1 MDRIENFEPNCHWQ
15 QLTKRD
21 LGECTQRSGIPTLS
35 SYLISGLKNE
45 SDKGP
50 EFCIYINASS
60 ISYTALPA
68 SPEPRFCVGVGF
80 TMFSFP
86 FLDSTP
92 SCALRTFL
100 PTILNFY
107 DAQKVPQCLPPSSM
121 TLTRSPGAHPQTA
134 TALHLPLELIL
145 SFIESASSSVG
156 DENRIDLL
164 KSCSL
169 VCRSW
174 STAAQKLLFARVTL
188 RSQRS
193 FESFMSAVDRTT
205 IHGRILGDA
214 VARLHVVLDHN
225 RPSGLHQHS
234 FALAVTVC
242 PNLHELDI
250 SLYGFAEP
258 GKDIVGNQDASRLRR
273 AALSFDEHTLST
285 LKSGPNIK
293 ALRFN
298 NWSDNQHSYFQLLDV
313 WSSLQFLSIGGT
325 LPQDFQDSPPPFLS
339 RLHEVRL
346 NFQTTPSLEFMKW
359 LLHNSVSSLRVLR
372 FDRDPCCDLFQYLT
386 DIHGPQLYSIS
397 FPSLSSPDLA
407 LSLQKCNQLRELRT
421 ETPSSSTM
429 LYKHIPEHLE
439 HLAFGLDRDS
449 PLTSVIDLV
458 KSRNALKAMTI
469 QVWDGGN
476 QHSLLTPLKIACAY
490 RGVDLLLTNDLT
502 SFRT

>member
-1 MDRIENFEPNCHWQ
+1 M
-15 QLTKRD
+15 
-21 LGECTQRSGIPTLS
+21 
-35 SYLISGLKNE
+35 
-45 SDKGP
+45 
-50 EFCIYINASS
+50 
-60 ISYTALPA
+60 
-68 SPEPRFCVGVGF
+68 
-80 TMFSFP
+80 FP
-86 FLDSTP
+86 FRFLTFSP

-100 PTILNFY
+100 PAILNFY
-107 DAQKVPQCLPPSSM
+107 DAPKVPQCLPASSM
-121 TLTRSPGAHPQTA
+121 TITTSRSPGAHPQTA
-134 TALHLPLELIL
+134 TTLHIPLELIL

-156 DENRIDLL
+156 NEDRMDLL
-164 KSCSL
+164 QSCSL

-188 RSQRS
+188 RTQRS

-214 VARLHVVLDHN
+214 VTRLHVVLDHN
-225 RPSGLHQHS
+225 QPSGLHQHS

-250 SLYGFAEP
+250 SLYGSAEP
-258 GKDIVGNQDASRLRR
+258 GKDIVGIQDVSRLRR
-273 AALSFDEHTLST
+273 LAPSFDEHTLSL

-298 NWSDNQHSYFQLLDV
+298 NWSENQYSYFQLLDV

-325 LPQDFQDSPPPFLS
+325 LPQDLQDFPPPFLS
-339 RLHEVRL
+339 KLHEVRF
-346 NFQTTPSLEFMKW
+346 NFQTAPSIEFVKW
-359 LLHNSVSSLRVLR
+359 LLHNSVNSLRVLR
-372 FDRDPCCDLFQYLT
+372 FDRDPCCDLFEYLT

-407 LSLQKCNQLRELRT
+407 LSLQKCDQLRELRT
-421 ETPSSSTM
+421 ETPSSSTIV
-429 LYKHIPEHLE
+429 YKHIPDHLE

-449 PLTSVIDLV
+449 SLTSVIDLV
-458 KSRNALKAMTI
+458 NSRNALKAITV

-502 SFRT
+502 LFRISPVSSLEFRAYIVFSWPFLP

>member
-1 MDRIENFEPNCHWQ
+1 
-15 QLTKRD
+15 
-21 LGECTQRSGIPTLS
+21 
-35 SYLISGLKNE
+35 
-45 SDKGP
+45 
-50 EFCIYINASS
+50 
-60 ISYTALPA
+60 
-68 SPEPRFCVGVGF
+68 
-80 TMFSFP
+80 MFSFP
-86 FLDSTP
+86 FLSFSP

-107 DAQKVPQCLPPSSM
+107 DAQKVPQCLPASSM
-121 TLTRSPGAHPQTA
+121 APTRSPAHPQTA
-134 TALHLPLELIL
+134 TALHIPLELIL

-156 DENRIDLL
+156 DEDRVDLL
-164 KSCSL
+164 QSCSL

-174 STAAQKLLFARVTL
+174 STAAQKLLFASVTL
-188 RSQRS
+188 RTQRS
-193 FESFMSAVDRTT
+193 FESFMSAVDRST

-214 VARLHVVLDHN
+214 VTRLHVVLDHN
-225 RPSGLHQHS
+225 QPSGLHQHS

-250 SLYGFAEP
+250 SLYGCAEP
-258 GKDIVGNQDASRLRR
+258 VKDIVGNQDVSRLRR
-273 AALSFDEHTLST
+273 TAPSFDEHTLSL

-293 ALRFN
+293 ALRVN

-325 LPQDFQDSPPPFLS
+325 SPQNLQDSPSPFLS
-339 RLHEVRL
+339 KLHEVRF
-346 NFQTTPSLEFMKW
+346 NFQTAPSLGFVKW

-397 FPSLSSPDLA
+397 FPSLSSSDLA
-407 LSLQKCNQLRELRT
+407 HSLQKCNQLRELRT
-421 ETPSSSTM
+421 ETPSSSTIV
-429 LYKHIPEHLE
+429 YKHIPEHLE

-458 KSRNALKAMTI
+458 KSRNALKAITV

-490 RGVDLLLTNDLT
+490 RGVDLLLTNNLT
-502 SFRT
+502 TFRI

>member
-1 MDRIENFEPNCHWQ
+1 VD
-15 QLTKRD
+15 KRD
-21 LGECTQRSGIPTLS
+21 LGECTQRSGIPTLT
-35 SYLISGLKNE
+35 SYLISGLKRTEVTKN
-45 SDKGP
+45 P
-50 EFCIYINASS
+50 NFFCIYINASS
-60 ISYTALPA
+60 ISYRALPA
-68 SPEPRFCVGVGF
+68 SPPRFCVGVGF

-86 FLDSTP
+86 FLNFSP

-107 DAQKVPQCLPPSSM
+107 DAQKVPQCLPAFSM
-121 TLTRSPGAHPQTA
+121 TTRSPGVHPQTA
-134 TALHLPLELIL
+134 TSLHFPLELIL

-156 DENRIDLL
+156 DEDRIDLL
-164 KSCSL
+164 QSCSL

-174 STAAQKLLFARVTL
+174 STAAQKLLFAKVTL
-188 RSQRS
+188 RTQRS
-193 FESFMSAVDRTT
+193 FESFMTAVDRTT

-214 VARLHVVLDHN
+214 VAHLNVVLDHN
-225 RPSGLHQHS
+225 QPSGLHQHS

-258 GKDIVGNQDASRLRR
+258 GKDIIGNQNASRLRR
-273 AALSFDEHTLST
+273 TAPSFDEHTLSL

-325 LPQDFQDSPPPFLS
+325 LPQNLQDSPPPILS
-339 RLHEVRL
+339 RLNEVRF
-346 NFQTTPSLEFMKW
+346 NFQSAPSLAFVKW

-386 DIHGPQLYSIS
+386 EIHGPQLYSIS
-397 FPSLSSPDLA
+397 FPSLSSPDLV
-407 LSLQKCNQLRELRT
+407 LSLKKCDQLRELRT
-421 ETPSSSTM
+421 ETPTSSAIV
-429 LYKHIPEHLE
+429 YKHIPEHLE

-458 KSRNALKAMTI
+458 KSRNALKAITVL
-469 QVWDGGN
+469 VWDGGN

-490 RGVDLLLTNDLT
+490 RGVDLLLTNDLK
-502 SFRT
+502 SFRI